1 MSQLFGWPSR
11 RLAPP
16 EAGQND
22 AAASEAEPN
31 RTSPRDGLRRSF
43 ASRLARGA
51 GVILLFLALTVLMT
65 WPQAAHMATYVGNS
79 DDPLLSIWRMAWI
92 AHALPR
98 FPLELFNGNIF
109 YPEPRT
115 LAYSDAVL
123 LQGIAGA
130 PLIWSGVS
138 VVTAYNWVLLGSIA
152 LSGAAMWL
160 YAFQLT
166 GSRLAALLAGI
177 IFAFVPFR
185 FDHLHHLELQATMFI
200 PLTLWWVERA
210 LASGRPI
217 DVYGAVGS
225 LVCQVLCGIYYA
237 VFLGTALLLIIPLRL
252 YYLPPERRRALL
264 KPAVGA
270 LVVGAIVVV
279 PYLLVYSANRS
290 TLGDR
295 SLYDV
300 GLYSAELDDYLATPV
315 DNLVH
320 GVWSG
325 PLGKNERRLFPGLLA
340 LLLALIGLFRFDR
353 TRLTLVVLATTGFVI
368 SLGLNTPLYWW
379 LRAIG
384 FPYSGLRVPSRAAIL
399 VCAAVAALAALGW
412 SWIESRFKW
421 RATAATIV
429 AGLLLFEYAT
439 RLDVWLVLPT
449 QPPAVY
455 KWLAEQPRS
464 VVLHF
469 PLSTADKL
477 DIIHDSLYMLG
488 STVHWQPILNGY
500 SGYFPKSFFELMEH
514 CETFPDERSIAY
526 LKSRRVD
533 LIVVHGGYMSPDRFG
548 KMTAG
553 LIERGDIETVAKF
566 EEKFGPD
573 VVFRLRR

>member
-1 MSQLFGWPSR
+1 MGRFVST
-11 RLAPP
+11 
-16 EAGQND
+16 
-22 AAASEAEPN
+22 AA
-31 RTSPRDGLRRSF
+31 
-43 ASRLARGA
+43 
-51 GVILLFLALTVLMT
+51 VVLLFFALTVPMT

-98 FPLELFNGNIF
+98 FPAELFNGNIF

-115 LAYSDAVL
+115 LAYSDSVI
-123 LQGIAGA
+123 LQGLAGA

-138 VVTAYNWVLLGSIA
+138 VVAAYNWVLIGSIA

-166 GSRLAALLAGI
+166 GSRGAALVAGI
-177 IFAFVPFR
+177 VFAFVPFR

-200 PLTLWWVERA
+200 PLTLWWLERA
-210 LASGRPI
+210 LASGRAR

-237 VFLGTALLLIIPLRL
+237 VFLSSALLFIVPLRMAR
-252 YYLPPERRRALL
+252 LPGERRRELL
-264 KPAVGA
+264 KHAAGA

-279 PYLLVYSANRS
+279 PYLLVYSANRQ

-300 GLYSAELDDYLATPV
+300 GLYSAEPDDYLATPLG
-315 DNLVH
+315 NLVH

-325 PLGKNERRLFPGLLA
+325 PLGQNERRLFPGFLA
-340 LLLALIGLFRFDR
+340 LILALIGLRGFERV
-353 TRLTLVVLATTGFVI
+353 RLSLLVLAATGFFI
-368 SLGLNTPLYWW
+368 SLGLNTPLYGW
-379 LRAIG
+379 LRGIG

-399 VCAAVAALAALGW
+399 VCTAVAALAGLGW
-412 SWIESRFKW
+412 AWIESRIKW
-421 RATAATIV
+421 RTTATV
-429 AGLLLFEYAT
+429 LVSGLLLFEYAT
-439 RLDVWLVLPT
+439 RLDPSLVLPKE
-449 QPPAVY
+449 PAAVY
-455 KWLAEQPRS
+455 TWLAAQPRS
-464 VVLHF
+464 VVVHF

-500 SGYFPKSFFELMEH
+500 SGYFPPSFFELMEY
-514 CETFPDERSIAY
+514 CETFPDERSVAY
-526 LKSRRVD
+526 LKSRGVD
-533 LIVVHGGYMSPDRFG
+533 LIVVHGGYMPPDKFG
-548 KMTAG
+548 AMTAG
-553 LIERGDIETVAKF
+553 LLARPDVRAVAKF
-566 EEKFGPD
+566 EEKLGPD
-573 VVFRLRR
+573 IVFRLTR